1 MRADEYPVVRRLD
14 LFAGMDDKRFDDLL
28 RLSFL
33 QTFPPQLEVIRA
45 GDPADFLYVLVEGAV
60 ELFASS
66 NSRETTITIVE
77 PVSSFILAAVLN
89 DAALLMSARTL
100 SKSRILMIPAQVL
113 RTAIAK
119 DRALA
124 DAAMHELAS
133 AYRSLVRSLKDVKL
147 RPGIE
152 RLANYILRE
161 SHKQGM
167 RSEIV
172 LPIDKRTIAALLSMT
187 PENLSRAFGT
197 LGAHGLRVNGS
208 RVYIE
213 DRAALERLARPDPLI
228 DDADN

>member
-14 LFAGMDDKRFDDLL
+14 LFAGMEEKRFDDLL

-33 QTFPPQLEVIRA
+33 QTFPPQLEIIRA
-45 GDPADFLYVLVEGAV
+45 GDPADFLYVLIEGVV

-66 NSRETTITIVE
+66 NRRETTIMLAE
-77 PVSSFILAAVLN
+77 PVSSFILAAVFN

-100 SKSRILMIPAQVL
+100 TKSRILMIPAEAL
-113 RTAIAK
+113 RTAIAE
-119 DRALA
+119 DHALA
-124 DAAMHELAS
+124 DAAMHELAT

-147 RPGIE
+147 RPGVE
-152 RLANYILRE
+152 KLANYILRE
-161 SHKQGM
+161 SRKQGM
-167 RSEIV
+167 QSEIA
-172 LPIDKRTIAALLSMT
+172 LPVDKRTIAALLGMT

-213 DRAALERLARPDPLI
+213 DRAALERLGRPDPLI
-228 DDADN
+228 DEPDD